1 MKKYKTLILLLILCM
16 VVCIFAGT
24 TYAWFVKVKRTGAV
38 YFKTGEVEYSIDY
51 NEFEN
56 NFTDD
61 KIVLPGDDLIKQ
73 DKVVYIENLSSISSS
88 LRIVIEVKIKDVSY
102 FLGDPKKNQLK
113 YEMCS
118 LENEYFWKYDSGYWY
133 YTLYKKEN
141 NQIVL
146 DKNGNPITTETIPP
160 VNATGIVEQINIIQS
175 IVLDG
180 NYFDNGFASNDI
192 MIVIH
197 FQAKQA
203 DYANWDDIGAI
214 TKTFN

>member
-102 FLGDPKKNQLK
+102 FLGDPTKNQLK

-146 DKNGNPITTETIPP
+146 DENGNPITMETIPP
-160 VNATGIVEQINIIQS
+160 VNVTGIVEQIKIIQS
-175 IVLDG
+175 IELDG

-203 DYANWDDIGAI
+203 DYANWDEIGAI